1 MVIHA
6 YDGHITETEREL
18 PFCAVT
24 IGESRPQSTI
34 HRPAGI
40 SDYQLL
46 YTRSG
51 VGRVRIKEKEF
62 EVCAGDIFILP
73 PFVPHEYRPKSEGWN
88 TLWITYN
95 GKSAKLS
102 FPFRADIRKYG
113 EFESFYNKIK
123 RGKNHVDWR
132 KKTSAA
138 LYELLLVL
146 WGCNGITEPKESEK
160 MPDVSVAVQYISE
173 HYHETVELSKLA
185 ELAGLSEGHFC
196 RVFKQYT
203 HMRPVEYVTN
213 LRIERAKDLLLQ
225 EPRINVTRIAHQTG
239 FISPSY
245 FSKTFKSKTG
255 MTPEAY
261 RKQKSA
267 EV

>member
-1 MVIHA
+1 M
-6 YDGHITETEREL
+6 
-18 PFCAVT
+18 
-24 IGESRPQSTI
+24 
-34 HRPAGI
+34 
-40 SDYQLL
+40 
-46 YTRSG
+46 
-51 VGRVRIKEKEF
+51 
-62 EVCAGDIFILP
+62 
-73 PFVPHEYRPKSEGWN
+73 
-88 TLWITYN
+88 
-95 GKSAKLS
+95 
-102 FPFRADIRKYG
+102 
-113 EFESFYNKIK
+113 
-123 RGKNHVDWR
+123 
-132 KKTSAA
+132 
-138 LYELLLVL
+138 LVL